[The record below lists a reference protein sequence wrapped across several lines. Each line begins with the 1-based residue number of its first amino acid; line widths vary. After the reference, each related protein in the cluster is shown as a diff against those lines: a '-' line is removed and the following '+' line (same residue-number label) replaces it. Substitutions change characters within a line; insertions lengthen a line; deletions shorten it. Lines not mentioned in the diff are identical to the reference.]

1 MDVFVG
7 DKIHIQKVFGG
18 PIMGMKKQWH
28 VNQNAFDDE
37 NICMDYIDLSDK
49 MILMIHIT
57 SPSHSHKTWQNTI
70 HWK

>member
-1 MDVFVG
+1 MGVFVG
-7 DKIHIQKVFGG
+7 DNIHISNRFSGD
-18 PIMGMKKQWH
+18 PSWGMKKQWH

-57 SPSHSHKTWQNTI
+57 SPSHSH
-70 HWK
+70 